1 MGWGGDKSIPII
13 TLKLSQNL
21 LFRKEHI
28 TKPYLLKLG
37 NWKAVAFLNTLKEH
51 STLFDITWLTSI
63 EIFFEHFC
71 TISVQVL
78 CDKVWGEG
86 GVSQNMILYDTG
98 VGRVWRRAK
107 LYYIILERPL
117 NNLETPMKQPW
128 NIVEIPPPHGF
139 PIFPNWNWNIFE
151 KKRWENVLYTIKSRK
166 EDARLIPSIFWSYI
180 QAKLGPL
187 HGRTPSP
194 HHL

>member
-1 MGWGGDKSIPII
+1 MPGRGGGNKSIPII

-78 CDKVWGEG
+78 CDKVRGEG
-86 GVSQNMILYDTG
+86 GSQNMILYDTG
-98 VGRVWRRAK
+98 GGRVWRRAK
-107 LYYIILERPL
+107 LYNIILERPL

-128 NIVEIPPPHGF
+128 NIVEIPPP
-139 PIFPNWNWNIFE
+139 PPWVSNIPKLKLEHFWE
-151 KKRWENVLYTIKSRK
+151 KKMRKCVIYHQIKERGCQIDSFYF
-166 EDARLIPSIFWSYI
+166 LVIYSS
-180 QAKLGPL
+180 
-187 HGRTPSP
+187 
-194 HHL
+194 

>member
-1 MGWGGDKSIPII
+1 MLWSPVCGGGDKSIPII

-78 CDKVWGEG
+78 CDKVRGEG
-86 GVSQNMILYDTG
+86 GEPKYDFVWYGGREGLEKGQIVLHNTWTAPKQSWNTHETAMKHCWNTTPPWVSNIP
-98 VGRVWRRAK
+98 K
-107 LYYIILERPL
+107 LKLEHF
-117 NNLETPMKQPW
+117 W
-128 NIVEIPPPHGF
+128 
-139 PIFPNWNWNIFE
+139 E
-151 KKRWENVLYTIKSRK
+151 KKMRKCVIYHQIKERGCQIDSFYF
-166 EDARLIPSIFWSYI
+166 LVIYSS
-180 QAKLGPL
+180 
-187 HGRTPSP
+187 
-194 HHL
+194 

>member
-1 MGWGGDKSIPII
+1 MLWSPVCGGGGDKSIPII

-63 EIFFEHFC
+63 EKMFEPFC
-71 TISVQVL
+71 PISVRVL

-86 GVSQNMILYDTG
+86 VEPKYCWNT
-98 VGRVWRRAK
+98 
-107 LYYIILERPL
+107 
-117 NNLETPMKQPW
+117 TPS
-128 NIVEIPPPHGF
+128 HGF

-194 HHL
+194 PSPVICHWNVIICRTPPPSP